1 MRRPLMLLL
10 ATSAVLAAGAGLAAA
25 PALASPTAAS
35 TTAASTDTMVTVTYP
50 VTGSTFIKAINS
62 TVALGPGTLA
72 TTADLTTST
81 LTGTLTLPPAT
92 GSFKELG
99 LIPVTA
105 TTELVQD
112 GPATGTVDFSTNAV
126 QTTTQATLK
135 VTSLTAAGLPIPVGS
150 SCQTSTPATIT
161 VSSQPGF
168 NVLSGGTLAGT
179 YTIPRF
185 AHCGLATLL
194 INLTLPGPGN
204 TISLTLGAGA
214 LGS

>member
-1 MRRPLMLLL
+1 MRRRLTLL
-10 ATSAVLAAGAGLAAA
+10 AASAAA
-25 PALASPTAAS
+25 AVAGIAAATPALASPAAPAAPSDS
-35 TTAASTDTMVTVTYP
+35 TVSVSYP
-50 VTGSTFIKAINS
+50 VTGSTFIKAIGS
-62 TVALGPGTLA
+62 TIDLGPGTLS

-105 TTELVQD
+105 TTEMIQD
-112 GPATGTVDFSTNAV
+112 GTATGTVNFTTNAV
-126 QTTTQATLK
+126 TTTATDTIKLTSLK
-135 VTSLTAAGLPIPVGS
+135 VAGVPILVGPSCETS
-150 SCQTSTPATIT
+150 PATIS
-161 VSSQPGF
+161 VSSQAGF
-168 NVLSGGTLAGT
+168 NVLNGGTLSGT
-179 YTIPRF
+179 YTIPPF

-204 TISLTLGAGA
+204 TISLTLGKGT

>member
-1 MRRPLMLLL
+1 MRRRLTLL
-10 ATSAVLAAGAGLAAA
+10 AASAAA
-25 PALASPTAAS
+25 AVAGIAAATPALASPAARTAPS
-35 TTAASTDTMVTVTYP
+35 DSIVSVSYP
-50 VTGSTFIKAINS
+50 VTGSTFIKAIGS
-62 TVALGPGTLA
+62 TIDLGPGTLS

-105 TTELVQD
+105 TTEMIQD
-112 GPATGTVDFSTNAV
+112 GTATGTVNFTTNAV
-126 QTTTQATLK
+126 TTTATDTIKLTSLK
-135 VTSLTAAGLPIPVGS
+135 VAGVPILVGPSCETS
-150 SCQTSTPATIT
+150 PATIA
-161 VSSQPGF
+161 VSSEAGF
-168 NVLSGGTLAGT
+168 NVLNGGTLSGT
-179 YTIPRF
+179 YTIPPF

-204 TISLTLGAGA
+204 TISLTLGKGT

>member
-1 MRRPLMLLL
+1 MRRRLTLL
-10 ATSAVLAAGAGLAAA
+10 AASAAA
-25 PALASPTAAS
+25 AVAGIAAATPALASPGAPAARAALSDS
-35 TTAASTDTMVTVTYP
+35 TVSVSYP
-50 VTGSTFIKAINS
+50 VTGSTFIKAIGG
-62 TVALGPGTLA
+62 AIDLGPGTLS

-105 TTELVQD
+105 TTEMIQD
-112 GPATGTVDFSTNAV
+112 GTATGTVNFTTNAV
-126 QTTTQATLK
+126 TTTATDTIKLTSLK
-135 VTSLTAAGLPIPVGS
+135 VAGVPILLGPSCETS
-150 SCQTSTPATIT
+150 PATIS
-161 VSSQPGF
+161 VSSQAGF
-168 NVLSGGTLAGT
+168 NVLNGGTLSGT
-179 YTIPRF
+179 YTIPPF

-204 TISLTLGAGA
+204 TISLTLGKGT

>member
-1 MRRPLMLLL
+1 MRRRLTL
-10 ATSAVLAAGAGLAAA
+10 LAAA
-25 PALASPTAAS
+25 AAAAVAGIAAATPALASPAAPTAPSDS
-35 TTAASTDTMVTVTYP
+35 TVSVSYP
-50 VTGSTFIKAINS
+50 VTGSTFIKAIGS
-62 TVALGPGTLA
+62 TIDLGPGTLS

-105 TTELVQD
+105 TTEMIQD
-112 GPATGTVDFSTNAV
+112 GTATGTVNFTTNAV
-126 QTTTQATLK
+126 TTTATDTIKLTSLK
-135 VTSLTAAGLPIPVGS
+135 VAGVPILVGPSCETSPT
-150 SCQTSTPATIT
+150 TIS
-161 VSSQPGF
+161 VSSQAGF
-168 NVLSGGTLAGT
+168 NVLNGGTLSGT
-179 YTIPRF
+179 YTIPQF

-204 TISLTLGAGA
+204 TISLTLGKGT

>member
-1 MRRPLMLLL
+1 MRRRLTLL
-10 ATSAVLAAGAGLAAA
+10 AASAAA
-25 PALASPTAAS
+25 AVAGIAAATPALASPAAPTAPSDS
-35 TTAASTDTMVTVTYP
+35 TVSVSYP
-50 VTGSTFIKAINS
+50 VTGSTFIKAIGS
-62 TVALGPGTLA
+62 TIDLGPGTLS

-105 TTELVQD
+105 TTEMIQD
-112 GPATGTVDFSTNAV
+112 GTATGTVNFTTNAV
-126 QTTTQATLK
+126 TTTATDTIKLTSLK
-135 VTSLTAAGLPIPVGS
+135 VAGVPILVGPSCETSPT
-150 SCQTSTPATIT
+150 TIT
-161 VSSQPGF
+161 VSSQAGF
-168 NVLSGGTLAGT
+168 NVLNGGTLAGT
-179 YTIPRF
+179 YTIPQF

-204 TISLTLGAGA
+204 TISLTLGKGT